1 MDKTEQQ
8 NVTTSNSQV
17 MELQQL
23 IAGPLVSTIEAD
35 ALSSRRYL
43 EMLRLIAFE
52 EAQEGDGSVGRLRM
66 MKFSYQETNVG
77 GNRTKVVSIPLV
89 TLLPLPLLQIQE
101 ADFDFDINILDAV
114 SSSTDD
120 SFDYGEGRIDKGTP
134 AARPFRMRAS
144 LAAKGGTGSS
154 SEKNEQRLS
163 ANMKVHVKMRQA
175 DVPAGLSNMLRLTA
189 GNLQVE
195 DAEATEINDDEKEKD
210 NKGKEGKSD
219 E

>member
-1 MDKTEQQ
+1 MENTEQQ

-35 ALSSRRYL
+35 ALSSLRYYD
-43 EMLRLIAFE
+43 MLQLIAFE
-52 EAQEGDGSVGRLRM
+52 DRNEGDTTVKQLRM
-66 MKFSYQETNVG
+66 LKFSYLETNAG
-77 GNRTKVVSIPLV
+77 GNRSKVVSIPLV

-114 SSSTDD
+114 SSSSDD
-120 SFDYGEGRIDKGTP
+120 SFDYGKGRIDKGSP
-134 AARPFRMRAS
+134 AASPFRLRAS
-144 LAAKGGTGSS
+144 LASKGGTGSY
-154 SEKNEQRLS
+154 SEKSEQQLS

-189 GNLQVE
+189 SNLQVE
-195 DAEATEINDDEKEKD
+195 DAEPTKKTE
-210 NKGKEGKSD
+210 
-219 E
+219 

>member
-1 MDKTEQQ
+1 MENIEQQ

-35 ALSSRRYL
+35 ALSSRRYYD
-43 EMLRLIAFE
+43 MLQLIAFE
-52 EAQEGDGSVGRLRM
+52 DRNEGDTTVKQLRM
-66 MKFSYQETNVG
+66 LKFSYLETNAG
-77 GNRTKVVSIPLV
+77 GNLSKVVSIPLV

-114 SSSTDD
+114 SSSSDD
-120 SFDYGEGRIDKGTP
+120 SFDYGKGRIDKGSP
-134 AARPFRMRAS
+134 AASPFRLRAS
-144 LAAKGGTGSS
+144 LASKGGTGSY
-154 SEKNEQRLS
+154 SEKSEQQLS

-189 GNLQVE
+189 SNLQVE
-195 DAEATEINDDEKEKD
+195 DAEPTKKTE
-210 NKGKEGKSD
+210 
-219 E
+219 

>member
-1 MDKTEQQ
+1 MENTEQQ

-35 ALSSRRYL
+35 ALSSRRYYD
-43 EMLRLIAFE
+43 MLQLIAFE
-52 EAQEGDGSVGRLRM
+52 DRNEGDTTVKQLRM
-66 MKFSYQETNVG
+66 LKFSYLETNAG
-77 GNRTKVVSIPLV
+77 GNRSKVVSIPLV

-114 SSSTDD
+114 SSSSDD
-120 SFDYGEGRIDKGTP
+120 SFDYGKGRIDKGSP
-134 AARPFRMRAS
+134 AASPFRLRAS
-144 LAAKGGTGSS
+144 LASKGGTGSY
-154 SEKNEQRLS
+154 SEKSEQQLS

-175 DVPAGLSNMLRLTA
+175 DMPAGLSNLLRLTA

-195 DAEATEINDDEKEKD
+195 DAEAPDETEPEKTE
-210 NKGKEGKSD
+210 
-219 E
+219 